1 MKLDMLTIGISGAL
15 GILAFIGIFL
25 LGGLAN
31 AVLIY
36 IAIWAFNHAIHK
48 IPYLVPYFAP
58 WAGLKFTELL
68 WMGIGIQAI
77 EWIIRSSNLKNVGL
91 NLTEESPIPWKIF
104 YKEKDP
110 LQGKNLNITIEGP
123 DKAGVEELLKTVK
136 KEMIK

>member
-15 GILAFIGIFL
+15 GVLAFIGIFL

-58 WAGLKFTELL
+58 WAALRFIEIL
-68 WMGIGIQAI
+68 WMGIGIQAL
-77 EWIIRSSNLKNVGL
+77 EWIFRSSNLK
-91 NLTEESPIPWKIF
+91 
-104 YKEKDP
+104 KEAS
-110 LQGKNLNITIEGP
+110 T
-123 DKAGVEELLKTVK
+123 
-136 KEMIK
+136 